1 MSRFH
6 IASDDQIKSGE
17 TTDIYFKRTEQ
28 VLEAENLTDRQVVA
42 EVTLSSLPDD
52 WNWALFAGVDEMAE
66 LFEGVPVDVWTLP
79 EGTMFSPYDS
89 NGVRAPLVV
98 IEGAYHSFC
107 TLETPMLGFL
117 CQASGVATRSARV
130 KKIVGD
136 KYTLA
141 FGIRRIHPAICPML
155 DRAAYIGGFESV
167 SSIAGA
173 NEIGEEPVGTMPHAL
188 IITFG
193 DQVNAWKAFDEHT
206 PSDVPRI
213 ALVDTYSDE
222 KEEAVK
228 AAEALEDKLEGVRLD
243 TPGSRKGRFAEL
255 IREVRWEL
263 DARGFEH
270 VDIYVSGGLNED
282 NIPQLLE
289 AGAEG
294 FGVGT
299 SITNAPVL
307 NLAMDIVEVE
317 GKPAAKRGKLSC
329 KKELWRCKDCFGSV
343 VKLAESDQ
351 PQCPDCGGDT
361 EKALEPLIK
370 DGEIVRDLPSPDE
383 IRSKVLEQLE
393 KLDL

>member
-6 IASDDQIKSGE
+6 IASEDEIKSGK

-28 VLEAENLTDRQVVA
+28 VLEAEGLTDRKVVA
-42 EVTLSSLPDD
+42 EVTLSSLPDE
-52 WNWALFAGVDEMAE
+52 WEWAVFAGVDEFAS
-66 LFEGVPVDVWTLP
+66 LFEDVPVNVWSLP
-79 EGTMFSPYDS
+79 EGTVFSPYDLS
-89 NGVRAPLVV
+89 GVRVPLLV

-130 KKIVGD
+130 RKIVGD
-136 KYTLA
+136 KNTLA

-155 DRAAYIGGFESV
+155 DRAAYIGGFDDV

-173 NEIGEEPVGTMPHAL
+173 KEIGKEPVGTMPHAL

-193 DQVNAWKAFDEHT
+193 DQVEAWKAFDKHT
-206 PSDVPRI
+206 PKDVPRI

-228 AAEALEDKLEGVRLD
+228 AAEALKDKLEGVRLD

-255 IREVRWEL
+255 VREVRWEL

-282 NIPQLLE
+282 NIPELLK

-329 KKELWRCKDCFGSV
+329 KKDVWRCKDCFGTV
-343 VKLAESDQ
+343 VKLSGSEK
-351 PQCPDCGGDT
+351 PECPECGGGT
-361 EKALEPLIK
+361 EKALVPLIEK
-370 DGEIVRDLPSPDE
+370 GKIVRDLPSPDE
-383 IRSKVLEQLE
+383 IRDKVLGQLE
-393 KLDL
+393 AFDL